1 MSTKTIGTDINQIQ
15 IKSLSHIKGQAHV
28 INTLKINLRAY
39 FNIKSTSG
47 SENLSFGP
55 VALVGPSGTGKTVV
69 AKALHTELKNKKLI
83 ETNGVTLN
91 KKEELYSVLIN
102 SDSNTTLF
110 IDEAQ
115 GMRTDAQ
122 HILLTAISEKHLYI
136 SAGVSSIRGNTI
148 SLADFTLIIATT
160 HEYLLQDALRDRM
173 RIYCRFNHYSVK
185 DLIEIVR
192 QRANLLNWQY
202 ESDDVLRIIS
212 KRAKGIPRLALNVNL
227 QTCWHVAKSYR
238 RDVIMLEDVKEAFD
252 HLQIDE
258 FGLDKLDRTYL
269 ALLSAYDSV
278 PLNVLSSKLSLPART
293 IQRVL
298 EPYLIKNGLIIKDKS
313 SLRILTDK
321 GRRHINN
328 FQ

>member
-1 MSTKTIGTDINQIQ
+1 
-15 IKSLSHIKGQAHV
+15 
-28 INTLKINLRAY
+28 
-39 FNIKSTSG
+39 
-47 SENLSFGP
+47 
-55 VALVGPSGTGKTVV
+55 
-69 AKALHTELKNKKLI
+69 
-83 ETNGVTLN
+83 
-91 KKEELYSVLIN
+91 
-102 SDSNTTLF
+102 
-110 IDEAQ
+110 
-115 GMRTDAQ
+115 
-122 HILLTAISEKHLYI
+122 
-136 SAGVSSIRGNTI
+136 
-148 SLADFTLIIATT
+148 
-160 HEYLLQDALRDRM
+160 M